1 MEDNRN
7 NLYRGC
13 LIGGAIGDALGWPV
27 EFMRLVEIKN
37 KYGTEGIKTLDSSP
51 DGPAEITD
59 DTQMTIFTIE
69 GLLRAENRGNNK
81 GIVDVPMMVY
91 KSYLRWLS
99 TQGIETDAEKD
110 GWVYTIDVLHN
121 RRAPGNT
128 CLSALHSGTIGQVSK
143 PINNSKGCGGVMRTA
158 PVGLLYSKKRA
169 FQLGCELGAITHGHP
184 SGFLPAGGLSYLI
197 ASILET
203 RDLPLSVELMVEEL
217 ENCPNHEE
225 CSTLLKKALKLAY
238 SNSDDEEA
246 IRTLGEGWV
255 GEEALAISI
264 FCSLKY
270 QGDFQKAV
278 ISSVNHN
285 GDSDS
290 TGAITGNI
298 LGALLGLEG
307 IPIQWINNVE
317 LKDELIQLADDVLTR
332 YEESESWHRKYPG
345 W

>member
-1 MEDNRN
+1 MQ

-27 EFMRLVEIKN
+27 EFMRLEEIRN
-37 KYGTEGIKTLDSSP
+37 KYGEEGIKTLDIRP
-51 DGPAEITD
+51 GGPAEITD
-59 DTQMTIFTIE
+59 DTQMTMFTAE

-81 GIVDVPMMVY
+81 GIVDVPTMVY

-99 TQGIETDAEKD
+99 TQGIETDVEKD
-110 GWVYTIDVLHN
+110 GWIYPINVLHN

-128 CLSALHSGTIGQVSK
+128 CLSALHSGTIGQVST
-143 PINNSKGCGGVMRTA
+143 PINDSKGCGGVMRTA
-158 PVGLLYSKKRA
+158 PVGLLYPKERA
-169 FQLGCELGAITHGHP
+169 FQLGSELAAITHGHP
-184 SGFLPAGGLSYLI
+184 SGFLSAGGLSYII

-203 RDLPLSVELMVEEL
+203 RDLPLAVERMVEEL
-217 ENCPNHEE
+217 ANWPNHEE
-225 CSTLLKKALKLAY
+225 CSTLVEMALKLAY
-238 SNSDDEEA
+238 SDVDDEEA

-264 FCSLKY
+264 FCSLRY
-270 QGDFQKAV
+270 QDDFQKAV
-278 ISSVNHN
+278 IASVNHN

-307 IPIQWINNVE
+307 IPVQWIKDVE
-317 LKDELIQLADDVLTR
+317 LKDEIIQLADDVLTR